1 MSDDTQ
7 GMTPDR
13 ERGSVGLLSRRSA
26 AAGDRRQAAAAGGHA
41 ASRNPAGL
49 EGWTDTTKRKREG
62 DSPMG
67 MTKPRTATVRFSP
80 MRKCSP
86 PAGGEGERS
95 ERTESE

>member
-1 MSDDTQ
+1 MAFSLVVPQLQAGQCRKTH
-7 GMTPDR
+7 
-13 ERGSVGLLSRRSA
+13 
-26 AAGDRRQAAAAGGHA
+26 GDRRQAAAAGGHA

-67 MTKPRTATVRFSP
+67 MTTPRTATVRFSP